1 MSGAGMS
8 GGGMW
13 GGARWRMLLVVLLL
27 AAAGAAGWLWHD
39 LDRFS
44 RTPLQVPAAGSSID
58 IARGSGFKQIVAQL
72 RRQGLS
78 DASPLYWRVLAER
91 MQVAGRLH
99 AGEYALPQGITPR
112 ALLEDMASGRVLQ
125 HDFTIVDGWT
135 FAELRAALDKAG
147 KLQHLTT
154 GLDDAALMQKIGA
167 PGEAPEGR
175 FLPETYAYV
184 KGDSD
189 VDLLKRAHTAMRKT
203 LDALWPGRDA
213 DLPLATPY
221 DALIL
226 ASIVEKETGRA
237 DERKRI
243 AGVFVRRL
251 ENHMLLQTDPS
262 VIYGMGAS
270 YTGNIRRRDLTTDT
284 PYNTYTRPGLPPTP
298 IALPGKPAIEAVLH
312 PAPGKALYFVAR
324 GDGTHVFAS
333 TLAEH
338 NRNVACYQLKRC
350 QR

>member
-1 MSGAGMS
+1 MSRAGKS
-8 GGGMW
+8 GRGMW
-13 GGARWRMLLVVLLL
+13 GGARWRMLIVVLLL

-44 RTPLQVPAAGSSID
+44 RTPLQVRASGQSID
-58 IARGSGFKQIVAQL
+58 IAKGSGFKQIVAQL
-72 RRQGLS
+72 REQGFS
-78 DASPLYWRVLAER
+78 AASPLYWRALAEQMR
-91 MQVAGRLH
+91 VAGKLH
-99 AGEYALPQGITPR
+99 AGEYALPEGITPR
-112 ALLEDMASGRVLQ
+112 ALLQAMASGRVLQ

-135 FAELRAALDKAG
+135 FAELRAALDQAG

-154 GLDDAALMQKIGA
+154 GLDNAALMQRIGA

-189 VDLLKRAHTAMRKT
+189 VDVLKRAYAAMHKT

-270 YTGNIRRRDLTTDT
+270 YAGNIRRSDLTTDT
-284 PYNTYTRPGLPPTP
+284 PYNTYTRAGLPPTP
-298 IALPGKPAIEAVLH
+298 IALPGKPAIEAALH
-312 PAPGKALYFVAR
+312 PAPGKDLYFVAR
-324 GDGTHVFAS
+324 GDDTHVFAS

-338 NRNVACYQLKRC
+338 NHNVACYQLKRC
-350 QR
+350 Q